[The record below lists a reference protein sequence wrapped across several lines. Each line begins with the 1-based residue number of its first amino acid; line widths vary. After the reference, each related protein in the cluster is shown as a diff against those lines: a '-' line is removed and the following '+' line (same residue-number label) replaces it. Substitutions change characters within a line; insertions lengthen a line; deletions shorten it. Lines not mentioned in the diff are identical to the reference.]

1 MGRPK
6 LLLPLGSGTV
16 IGRLLEVLASAEI
29 AGTFVVVRPDDRALR
44 SAVEAAGATPLVP
57 EIAPDEMRQSVEIA
71 LRHIQNIYRPGPD
84 EGWLLSPA
92 DHPLLDPAVLARIIA
107 AWRRSPEKIVIP
119 VYAGKRGHPVIFPFR
134 LAGEVFSLGSDE
146 GLNQLVRRHAAEV
159 EELSVDSAS
168 VLTDLDT
175 PQDYERLR
183 AHAPSELEE

>member
-1 MGRPK
+1 M
-6 LLLPLGSGTV
+6 LLPLGAGTV
-16 IGRLLEVLASAEI
+16 IGRLLEVLGSAEI

-44 SAVEAAGATPLVP
+44 SAVEAAGETPLVP
-57 EIAPDEMRQSVEIA
+57 EIAPAEMRQSVEIA
-71 LRHIQNIYRPGPD
+71 LRHIQSGYRPGPD

-107 AWRRSPEKIVIP
+107 AWRRSSEKIVIP

-134 LAGEVFSLGSDE
+134 LAGEVFALGPDE
-146 GLNQLVRRHAAEV
+146 GLNQLVRRHAAKV
-159 EELSVDSAS
+159 EELRVDSAS

-183 AHAPSELEE
+183 AKDPPVG